1 MVVAAALRSLNA
13 AAGCNLK
20 WCVTVLIV
28 VLVLVVLDLVQLF
41 TQCHHQAEMPRGEH
55 SMPARRVQ
63 VINPGLAVAD
73 TTSAAAAE
81 LGQNVIC
88 PFLGTLL
95 KAGVLPP
102 VCVVHRSQLLDITVR
117 AGLPFAQA
125 MAHIESNFR
134 NIPGGFIDICC
145 MEGATSEHVTSTGI
159 NDCETTFLNCSRDEQ
174 GTLSCADVQTEQC
187 SLPSRDRLETFFVIV
202 DRNGDGIITRLE
214 LETVDERRF
223 FNDAN
228 PGGEGTIIGSFSLLM
243 DVFGNINTRTGLPDH
258 FTRATLEQVLLRR
271 EFPPHYN
278 QVALRR
284 ATEVAV

>member
-145 MEGATSEHVTSTGI
+145 MEGATSEHLFSTGI
-159 NDCETTFLNCSRDEQ
+159 NDCKTTFLNCGRDEQ

-187 SLPSRDRLETFFVIV
+187 SLPNRDRFNDFFTMLDTDV
-202 DRNGDGIITRLE
+202 DGNITRSE
-214 LETVDERRF
+214 LGSLVETDS
-223 FNDAN
+223 FNDAH
-228 PGGEGTIIGSFSLLM
+228 PGGEGTIRGSFGLLM
-243 DVFGNINTRTGLPDH
+243 DVFGHVNATGLPDH